1 MTGRLISTVTCVC
14 IWCGS
19 LCFFLLLLGLEQD
32 LHQEHLLS
40 KTNLWVA
47 YEIKRTW
54 VTTTIPF
61 GPSCTTAM
69 WVGSC
74 VGKTTI
80 QSHHFWQPHFSLWI
94 YRKHVFIFSAE
105 DNKQEVE
112 KKICIFFFLVS
123 IENRSGRPEDQ
134 KVCAKLLSDDNW
146 WFNCI
151 LVNGLA
157 LLFATWWACSNM
169 KGQ

>member
-112 KKICIFFFLVS
+112 KKICIFFFS
-123 IENRSGRPEDQ
+123 SKHWKRIRQTWRS
-134 KVCAKLLSDDNW
+134 KSLCKIVVW
-146 WFNCI
+146 WQ
-151 LVNGLA
+151 LMV
-157 LLFATWWACSNM
+157 
-169 KGQ
+169 